1 MPVTPPGV
9 GTIRAGSK
17 PMSGRWRWG
26 SRWRAALLAAAMAAG
41 VVALGPPTA
50 QAGATAG
57 TVGEVRLSSDAAGEL
72 TISWDPPASAP
83 SDYRVMW
90 AEASLDYLSW
100 KADNEATRGNSYP
113 EGSAASLTLT
123 GLTEGAEYKVRV
135 RSRYSSGG
143 PHGPWSGPWTDEAT
157 QQVRSGTPAADPA
170 LDKRGDPQRD
180 TRDAQ
185 IDPPLIIS
193 DGEDDENLQS
203 AEQGSNPTVT
213 LVSNFLIPGTSSE
226 ATFTQTGDMNTSDFV
241 DQSFTTGGSSG
252 NVHLLTRVTLLLK
265 VFNAL
270 SSDEIGVAVYT
281 DAGGAPG
288 RSLYAFPPQFVD
300 SAIAVQTGFVGE
312 VPLEANTKYWLRM
325 TDRSTTGEISTVPGG
340 AVDSDGLSDW
350 SLGQNYYITR
360 AGQPRVAAA
369 NGHALKVRLQGKVL
383 DSSTVEPF
391 GGDFGFDASTRG
403 RLGLGEVSSGVL
415 SDPEDRFGASG
426 TRERVGDLFRLEGVV
441 PGRSYRVRAWFG
453 SSRDD
458 AATSQRG
465 GSISLMFA
473 RSGSSDIGSLSPH
486 EDDLLDDGRA
496 TFTFGARRGTDYW
509 VSLVAPAFSPTAA
522 FVSTPSYSYYGP
534 YELELVDLGPTQRR
548 ICPGTGTS
556 SGGCT
561 PSYTPGFGIKAA
573 NVCHNNRCGADPRL
587 EHLFTSTVTPTETV
601 TMSVGN
607 DPTSKNLVQAA
618 RFFVGTSNQIG
629 ATKFKLDRI
638 EAFVHALSG
647 GSMPHAAIY
656 SDSGSSP
663 HEKLFDLESPP
674 AFGRHLDQFLAPAD
688 AEHLNHNNFFWVV
701 FSESGTNSAAHF
713 KLWAT
718 ISDSQD
724 DDSHNANAFT
734 IKRPGK
740 TKDEDAS
747 SPAWANM
754 TNTVGGTTSNATLQ
768 ITVYGTPL
776 TTD

>member
-1 MPVTPPGV
+1 MPVTPPRV
-9 GTIRAGSK
+9 GTIRTGSK

-26 SRWRAALLAAAMAAG
+26 SRWRVALLAAAMAAG

-72 TISWDPPASAP
+72 TISWDAPASTP

-123 GLTEGAEYKVRV
+123 GLAEGAEYKVRV

-203 AEQGSNPTVT
+203 AEQGSSPVVT
-213 LVSNFLIPGTSSE
+213 FLSNFGLSGTSGE
-226 ATFTQTGDMNTSDFV
+226 VQFENIGDFV
-241 DQSFTTGGSSG
+241 DQSFTTGGSSR
-252 NVHLLTRVTLLLK
+252 NVHLLTSVTLTLKLFTSLLI
-265 VFNAL
+265 
-270 SSDEIGVAVYT
+270 DEVRVAVYT

-288 RSLYAFPPQFVD
+288 RSLYAFPPQIVD
-300 SAIAVQTGFVGE
+300 STSAVETRFVGE

-325 TDRSTTGEISTVPGG
+325 KSSTAISDMVTVPGG

-360 AGQPRVAAA
+360 VGQPRVAAA
-369 NGHALKVRLQGKVL
+369 NGHALTVRLRGKVL
-383 DSSTVEPF
+383 DSSTVEPV

-473 RSGSSDIGSLSPH
+473 RSGGSDIGSLSPH

-509 VSLVAPAFSPTAA
+509 VSLVAPAFSPTDA

-561 PSYTPGFGIKAA
+561 ASYTPGFGIKAA
-573 NVCHNNRCGADPRL
+573 NVCHNDRCGADPRL

-607 DPTSKNLVQAA
+607 DPASKNLVQAV
-618 RFFVGTSNQIG
+618 RFTVSADQQFGDEKI
-629 ATKFKLDRI
+629 KLDRI
-638 EAFVHALSG
+638 EAFVYALSG

-656 SDSGSSP
+656 DDDGINP
-663 HEKLFDLESPP
+663 WPWDLLFDLESPP

-688 AEHLNHNNFFWVV
+688 AFLEPNEHYWVV
-701 FSESGTNSAAHF
+701 FSESSTNSAAHF

-718 ISDSQD
+718 ISDNQD
-724 DDSHNANAFT
+724 SDSHDAFD
-734 IKRPGK
+734 IGRPGS

-768 ITVYGTPL
+768 ITVYGNPL
-776 TTD
+776 ATD

>member
-9 GTIRAGSK
+9 GTTGTGSK

-72 TISWDPPASAP
+72 TISWDPPASTP

-90 AEASLDYLSW
+90 AEASQDYLSW

-123 GLTEGAEYKVRV
+123 GLAEGAEYKVRM

-143 PHGPWSGPWTDEAT
+143 PHGPWSGPWTDEKT
-157 QQVRSGTPAADPA
+157 QQVRSGNPAADPA
-170 LDKRGDPQRD
+170 LDKRGDPQRGD
-180 TRDAQ
+180 PQRGARDEPLL
-185 IDPPLIIS
+185 DPPLIIS
-193 DGEDDENLQS
+193 DGEDDENLQF
-203 AEQGSNPTVT
+203 AEQTQAEPRHVETPVVT
-213 LVSNFLIPGTSSE
+213 LVSSLGGTISTAGGFE
-226 ATFTQTGDMNTSDFV
+226 TRGRFM
-241 DQSFTTGGSSG
+241 SFTTGSSPDGYTLTGVTVNASGSIAFAMDVHVSVLADSSG
-252 NVHLLTRVTLLLK
+252 VP
-265 VFNAL
+265 
-270 SSDEIGVAVYT
+270 
-281 DAGGAPG
+281 GA
-288 RSLYAFPPQFVD
+288 SLYAFP
-300 SAIAVQTGFVGE
+300 AQTIQSNAYRYITFAGE
-312 VPLEANTKYWLRM
+312 MSLEPDTTYWLNLDSSIRNAFDPIL
-325 TDRSTTGEISTVPGG
+325 TISGHMDSGG
-340 AVDSDGLSDW
+340 QSGW
-350 SLGQNYYITR
+350 SLGNNYHHF
-360 AGQPRVAAA
+360 
-369 NGHALKVRLQGKVL
+369 NGNDFRENSNGPLAVRLRGKV
-383 DSSTVEPF
+383 S
-391 GGDFGFDASTRG
+391 GQDFAFDASTRG
-403 RLGLGEVSSGVL
+403 RLGLGVVSSGVL
-415 SDPEDRFGASG
+415 SDPGDRFGASG
-426 TRERVGDLFRLEGVV
+426 TRERVGDMFRLEGVV

-496 TFTFGARRGTDYW
+496 MFTFGARRGADYW

-534 YELELVDLGPTQRR
+534 YELGLVDLGPTQRR

-556 SGGCT
+556 STNCT
-561 PSYTPGFGIKAA
+561 PSYTAGHGIKAA
-573 NVCHNNRCGADPRL
+573 NVCHNKRCEVDPRL
-587 EHLFTSTVTPTETV
+587 QHLFTSTVTPTETV

-618 RFFVGTSNQIG
+618 QFTLGSSSDVG
-629 ATKFKLDRI
+629 AAKFKLDRI
-638 EAFVHALSG
+638 EAFIHDTAGASK
-647 GSMPHAAIY
+647 PTAAIY
-656 SDSGSSP
+656 SSVTVFGMGNVP
-663 HEKLFDLESPP
+663 TPNQKLFDLESPP
-674 AFGRHLDQFLAPAD
+674 TFGRHLDQFIAPDTAPDLD
-688 AEHLNHNNFFWVV
+688 AGMSYWVV
-701 FSESGTNSAAHF
+701 FSESGTDTNASY

-718 ISDSQD
+718 TSDNQD
-724 DDSHNANAFT
+724 EDRHAAWG
-734 IKRPGK
+734 IARPGA
-740 TKDEDAS
+740 TKDDDAS
-747 SPAWANM
+747 SPAWASM
-754 TNTVGGTTSNATLQ
+754 VTGTANTSTTLQ
-768 ITVYGTPL
+768 IAVYATAL